1 MRTMERRPR
10 LPTCTTCS
18 EPGYPHDRTAT
29 QRAAVVAGAAGLALL
44 TASPAGCRGSRPS
57 AIHFQTATSRRA
69 LWVWLRAYGIGT
81 AIDDGLGDRVG
92 RRDSE
97 PALPSPTPQ

>member
-1 MRTMERRPR
+1 MRTMEKRPR

-29 QRAAVVAGAAGLALL
+29 QRAAVVAGAAGLAVL
-44 TASPAGCRGSRPS
+44 TASPPGCRGSRPS
-57 AIHFQTATSRRA
+57 AIHLQSSTSRRA
-69 LWVWLRAYGIGT
+69 LWARLRACGIGA
-81 AIDDGLGDRVG
+81 AIDDGHGDRAG

-97 PALPSPTPQ
+97 PAIP